1 MNVLKILLAVFI
13 LSCFVKTEAQKFNP
27 PFFVFEDGLW
37 NAKSDAPAYWADLVK
52 TTGFDGMELIGLDK
66 LNGMLPELTRNNL
79 RLFTL
84 YIQIDLEKE
93 QPYDPRLKVYMEKL
107 KNTGLHLWVHVHS
120 EKYSLSDPAGDPRCI
135 EIVGELADY
144 AQKYGVKI
152 AFYPHTG
159 FWVEKVDDGVR
170 LAKKINKP
178 NVGTVFNVCHFLK
191 ADETEILEQK
201 LKNAMPYLFLVSING
216 ADKVDT
222 HQMGWDR
229 LIQPLGKGDYD
240 VLNVLKIL
248 KDTGYK
254 NPVGLQCYNIKGQP
268 EEFLKESV
276 EAWKKYITEL
286 NGSSKE

>member
-1 MNVLKILLAVFI
+1 MNVLKILPVFFL
-13 LSCFVKTEAQKFNP
+13 LSCFLKAEAQKFNP

-52 TTGFDGMELIGLDK
+52 TSGFDGVELIGLDK
-66 LNGMLPELTRNNL
+66 LDGMLPELKRNNL

-93 QPYDPRLKVYMEKL
+93 QPYDPRLKDYIEKL

-120 EKYSLSDPAGDPRCI
+120 EKYKSSDPAGDARCI
-135 EIVGELADY
+135 EIVGDLAGY

-152 AFYPHTG
+152 AFYPHSD

-178 NVGTVFNVCHFLK
+178 NVGTVFNLCHFLK
-191 ADETEILEQK
+191 KDETEKLEQK

-216 ADKVDT
+216 ADKGET
-222 HQMGWDR
+222 HEMGWDR
-229 LIQPLGKGDYD
+229 LIQPLGRGDYD
-240 VLNVLKIL
+240 VYNVLKIL
-248 KDTGYK
+248 KENGYK
-254 NPVGLQCYNIKGQP
+254 NPIGLQCYNIKGQP
-268 EEFLKESV
+268 EDFLKESV
-276 EAWKKYITEL
+276 TTWRKYVNQI
-286 NGSSKE
+286 NQ